1 MALTGLISYFCLPK
15 KQTIYKS
22 MATDTNLL
30 SARLNALSES
40 ETLAMTKKARE
51 LAAQGHKVI
60 SLSVGEPDFQTP
72 QHVKDAAK
80 KAIDDGFSFYSP
92 VPGFP
97 DLRQAIADKLKKE
110 NNLDFGPENIVVST
124 GAKQSIANVLLSI
137 VNPGEEVIIFAPY
150 WVSYVEMV
158 KLAEG
163 RSVIVSGSLE
173 NDFKVTAAQ
182 LEKAITPKT
191 KAILFSS
198 PCNPTGSVF
207 TEKELRAIG
216 DVVAKHKN
224 IVVIADEIYEYINF
238 EGSHFSIGS
247 IPAIK
252 DQVVTVNGFSKG
264 YAMTGWRV
272 GYIGAPKLIAAACDK
287 IQGQVTSGTCSIA
300 QKAAV
305 AAYKGDLT
313 APKEMAKA
321 YLRRRDLVVGMLKEI
336 PGLKVNTPQGAFYSF
351 PDVSAYLG
359 KSVNG
364 QKINT
369 AAELSMFILNDVF
382 VSTVGGDAFGAPNNI
397 RISFAASDENLIEAV
412 NRIKTCLAKLQ

>member
-1 MALTGLISYFCLPK
+1 
-15 KQTIYKS
+15 

-80 KAIDDGFSFYSP
+80 QAIDDGFSFYSP

-216 DVVAKHKN
+216 EVVAKHKN

-264 YAMTGWRV
+264 FAMTGWRV
-272 GYIGAPKLIAAACDK
+272 GYIGAPKVIAAACDK

-300 QKAAV
+300 QKASV
-305 AAYKGDLT
+305 AALKGDLS

>member
-1 MALTGLISYFCLPK
+1 
-15 KQTIYKS
+15 